1 MRILRGRGYRSSPPP
16 RNPVEGCQ
24 WAVSDSILVTTADS
38 DTQQGRP
45 RLREFWTDL
54 PREGKFLLSTII
66 VDFIGTGLVLP
77 FAVIYLHEV
86 RGFPLDRVG
95 VLAAIPAIVG
105 LLVLGPTGHVIDRV
119 GARRV
124 ILASFIGSIVGN
136 IWLAFSTTEASAAG
150 ALVVMGFAGGVI
162 WPAVQSF
169 VSAIMPSHIRQRYF
183 GMSFSLLNLGIG
195 IGGMLGGTFV
205 DVARPETFMAIYLID
220 AATFLAPLAIYLGPL
235 RHTDPRP
242 GPAADQGSEASPDA
256 TGEGSATEVAGG
268 ADPTYWRLVRDPRV
282 APLFA
287 LTMVSAF
294 VGYAQLNAG
303 AVAFAREVGLVSTQ
317 AIGYAFTVNTV
328 LIVLFQLPVLQRIE
342 GRRRTRVLL
351 LMCVIWAVSW
361 VALGLTGASPG
372 GVAAAV
378 LFAACA
384 GIFGLGETLLQPT
397 IPAITNDLAT
407 DANRG
412 RYNALMAMGF
422 QVSAIVAPIQ
432 AAWLI
437 DRGLGAGYI
446 GLLVAGCA
454 VMAGLALLVER
465 RIPASANG
473 LLPPPV
479 PEPALPG
486 RPTLPT

>member
-66 VDFIGTGLVLP
+66 IDFIGTGLVLP

-205 DVARPETFMAIYLID
+205 DVARPETFVAIYLID

-242 GPAADQGSEASPDA
+242 RPAAEQASDA
-256 TGEGSATEVAGG
+256 ATDRTGEAPATLPAGE

-454 VMAGLALLVER
+454 VMAALALLVER